1 MPPNSALLSD
11 AHTSLLRAQPI
22 AAKRERLVARCT
34 RTATYGPERIFN
46 SANRGRS
53 VLGFMTMTTL
63 KAFVATFAV
72 FLSLTGAAQAQ
83 VSVPEPTQDPLAP
96 YRLFR
101 TQNIYMFLLLDT
113 RTGQIS
119 QVQWNPQIDSRF
131 ASSLNPKPLALDG
144 KAGRFTLYP
153 TQNIYTFL
161 LLDQYSGNTWQVQWG
176 KDRLIVPIE

>member
-1 MPPNSALLSD
+1 M
-11 AHTSLLRAQPI
+11 
-22 AAKRERLVARCT
+22 K
-34 RTATYGPERIFN
+34 
-46 SANRGRS
+46 
-53 VLGFMTMTTL
+53 TL

-83 VSVPEPTQDPLAP
+83 VPIPEPTQDPSAP

-119 QVQWNPQIDSRF
+119 QVQWSTQTESRF
-131 ASSLNPKPLALDG
+131 ASSLNPKPLVLDG

-161 LLDQYSGNTWQVQWG
+161 LLDQVTGNSWQVQWG
-176 KDRLIVPIE
+176 KDRLIIPIE